1 MAQGLHGLVL
11 GDQPFGALGAGGGVV
26 ENPPPPP
33 GGNVDHPG
41 GPGNPVDD
49 MVLIADADAAQ
60 AVRVAEQA
68 TEIAALKA
76 RLALYEGDAPD
87 GGDAPPPALF
97 LDPTGLAR
105 VRAAAAATRGEDKK
119 VELPDLVPGFKSSA
133 LDIGEH
139 FSSPAGHS
147 REAGGAVADAWWGVG
162 WRSDA

>member
-1 MAQGLHGLVL
+1 
-11 GDQPFGALGAGGGVV
+11 
-26 ENPPPPP
+26 
-33 GGNVDHPG
+33 
-41 GPGNPVDD
+41 

-147 REAGGAVADAWWGVG
+147 REAGGLSPTPGGASAGGQTHSDKCAVALRAIG
-162 WRSDA
+162 R